1 MKNRKIFVIIIICF
15 LLVVSVLAAFLIFG
29 NKDETH
35 KYVFSGEI
43 SNSGDTYEF
52 TIDQSYKKEQM
63 PDESY
68 SYVCRIN
75 GDHVVMTKYVYN
87 STADSGYC
95 YIWEYDITED
105 EFDNIKKFAQKG
117 KWKKVYKILSVYN
130 KEENRVRGNNT

>member
-1 MKNRKIFVIIIICF
+1 MKNRKIFIIIIICF
-15 LLVVSVLAAFLIFG
+15 LLVVSVLAAFLTFG
-29 NKDETH
+29 NKDETQE
-35 KYVFSGEI
+35 YVFNGEI
-43 SNSGDTYEF
+43 RNSGDTYEF
-52 TIDQSYKKEQM
+52 SIDQSYKEEQM

-68 SYVCRIN
+68 SYECRIN

-130 KEENRVRGNNT
+130 KEENRVRGNDT